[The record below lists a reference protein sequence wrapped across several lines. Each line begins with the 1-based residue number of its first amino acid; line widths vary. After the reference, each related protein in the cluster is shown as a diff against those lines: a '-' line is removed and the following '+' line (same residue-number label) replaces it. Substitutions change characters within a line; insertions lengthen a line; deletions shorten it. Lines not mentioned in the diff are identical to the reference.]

1 MPRPIQTSNISLH
14 VDNGT
19 ARDDI
24 PYSANENDTIEGPNV
39 GRGVTRT
46 TPIAMTEIQFE
57 TSSTASRSRTLR
69 ADAPVFV
76 PRFFVPSPETPS
88 SLSEQQPL
96 HQYVT
101 QQCHYRLQEYDSGN
115 GLDQNLSVTQSVNSL
130 SYSEAV
136 SPPPEVVPPP
146 PELLSVFSLTSFPF
160 LQRPSFIED
169 QCEGG
174 NNLIEKEVKPS
185 EVSSSWRSNSA
196 STAET
201 STMTPDRTVSSNES
215 TFAELL
221 WRQQQQQRQLQRME
235 RERLLAE
242 QRKELEKDNKYR
254 AMTLLSLFRNLSSI
268 SSANEETTPYRDF
281 VGDEETTSF
290 VKNQTPNREPLI
302 SNHHRATSAH
312 VTASDPTPQHRYRR
326 WNSDSRTKDTM
337 DFEKD
342 KEFFLAAISKNPD
355 YALEIASDQLRQDK
369 DVVMAAI
376 SRRGQALRY
385 ASDELRASKD
395 IVLAAVSNDGLA
407 LQYALDEM
415 KADKDVVLAAV
426 ANKPEALKYAMG
438 GLKQDH
444 DCWIAAKLWKKGDIV
459 RKYSPDCV
467 RIPLSTKYSLDEQSR
482 SCATKFTALLN
493 KAYFFREGG
502 QFLIYSPN
510 AFSKD
515 SCDPCWTRMEWP
527 CRGTF
532 QTCRIADQSLK
543 TGIPN
548 DRSCWRYSY
557 RYHLEE
563 AKRTN
568 GFMIQVVD
576 YNEKQKRHIL
586 GKGQAIETVMAYQ
599 VGTKIFRVCQ
609 PVSGLG
615 LGRDFIDQHMVRIVD
630 FIHDWYANHQED
642 TAGLEIQ
649 FWSRYFGRTSWLTRS
664 RKLDDAEV
672 DIESLCPW

>member
-1 MPRPIQTSNISLH
+1 MVEVES
-14 VDNGT
+14 
-19 ARDDI
+19 
-24 PYSANENDTIEGPNV
+24 
-39 GRGVTRT
+39 
-46 TPIAMTEIQFE
+46 E

-76 PRFFVPSPETPS
+76 PRFFNLSPETS
-88 SLSEQQPL
+88 SSSERQPL
-96 HQYVT
+96 HHSVT
-101 QQCHYRLQEYDSGN
+101 QQPYNDRRQAYNSGYD
-115 GLDQNLSVTQSVNSL
+115 LDHNSSAISL
-130 SYSEAV
+130 SYSE
-136 SPPPEVVPPP
+136 VVLQA
-146 PELLSVFSLTSFPF
+146 PELVSVLSLTSFPF
-160 LQRPSFIED
+160 LQRPSDIED

-174 NNLIEKEVKPS
+174 SNVNEKVVKPS
-185 EVSSSWRSNSA
+185 ELSSSWRSNYV
-196 STAET
+196 STAAT
-201 STMTPDRTVSSNES
+201 STMTSDRTASTNEA

-221 WRQQQQQRQLQRME
+221 WRQQQRQLQQIE
-235 RERLLAE
+235 QERLLAE
-242 QRKELEKDNKYR
+242 KRKELEKDNKGR
-254 AMTLLSLFRNLSSI
+254 AMTLQTLFRKLSSM
-268 SSANEETTPYRDF
+268 SSTNEETSPSIDS
-281 VGDEETTSF
+281 VGDEDTTSF
-290 VKNQTPNREPLI
+290 EKNQTPNGEQLI
-302 SNHHRATSAH
+302 SNHHRATSERI
-312 VTASDPTPQHRYRR
+312 PTTDAAPQNRHKR
-326 WNSDSRTKDTM
+326 WYSESQTKDSV
-337 DFEKD
+337 DFAKD

-395 IVLAAVSNDGLA
+395 VVLAAVSRDGLA
-407 LQYALDEM
+407 LQYAMDDM

-444 DCWIAAKLWKKGDIV
+444 DCWIAAQLWKEGDIV

-493 KAYFFREGG
+493 KASFFRESGH
-502 QFLIYSPN
+502 FLIYSPN

-532 QTCRIADQSLK
+532 QTCQIADQSLK

-576 YNEKQKRHIL
+576 YDDKQKRHIL
-586 GKGQAIETVMAYQ
+586 GKGQAIEIVMAYQ

-615 LGRDFIDQHMVRIVD
+615 LGRDFTDQHMVRIVD
-630 FIHDWYANHQED
+630 YIHGWYANHQED
-642 TAGLEIQ
+642 TTGLEIQ
-649 FWSRYFGRTSWLTRS
+649 FWSRYFGRTGWLTRS

-672 DIESLCPW
+672 DIQSLCPW